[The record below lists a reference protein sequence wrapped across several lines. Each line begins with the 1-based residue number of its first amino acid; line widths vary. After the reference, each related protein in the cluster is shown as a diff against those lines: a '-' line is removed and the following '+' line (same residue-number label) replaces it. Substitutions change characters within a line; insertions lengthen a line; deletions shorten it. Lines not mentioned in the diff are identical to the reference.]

1 MTEIIKKLYNYG
13 KIYNSII
20 KIENDLKNKAGI
32 FWRFILLKELIR
44 FKGYGLKQKLLVL
57 LKQVDW
63 DNRFIE
69 YLYSA
74 KYRILQNLYRN
85 EKAFAFFNFDNS
97 PEKIRCLF
105 SVLNEIFF
113 ENIYKFDNLE
123 FKNDAVILDLGSN
136 LGFFSLA
143 IKELYPDLK
152 ILAFE
157 PEEENFKNLQQNLK
171 NYKDVELFKMA
182 VGDKNEKKEIFI
194 SCNIL
199 CHSINDKDK
208 DFDLIRV
215 GVKEKSI
222 VTIVR
227 LDDYLKNRKIDLIK
241 MDIEGYEYKAIMG
254 LEKIIK
260 EQKPALLIAVD
271 HSKKQKDK
279 IEKLVF
285 SFNKDYQLKVLNDQN
300 IYFW

>member
-1 MTEIIKKLYNYG
+1 MNEKIQKLYNYG
-13 KIYNSII
+13 EIYNII
-20 KIENDLKNKAGI
+20 VKTEKNFIKKAGI
-32 FWRFILLKELIR
+32 IWNLILLKELIK
-44 FKGYGLKQKLLVL
+44 FKGYSLKQKLLIF
-57 LKQVDW
+57 LKKVDR
-63 DNRFIE
+63 DNKFIE

-74 KYRILQNLYRN
+74 KYGILQNLYNN
-85 EKAFAFFNFDNS
+85 EKDFIFLNYNNY
-97 PEKIRCLF
+97 PENIRCLF
-105 SVLNEIFF
+105 LVLNEIFF
-113 ENIYKFDNLE
+113 EDIYQINKLKIVKNATVIDIGANIGY
-123 FKNDAVILDLGSN
+123 
-136 LGFFSLA
+136 FSLCL
-143 IKELYPDLK
+143 KELYPDLK

-171 NYKDVELFKMA
+171 NYKNIELFKVA
-182 VGDKNEKKEIFI
+182 AGDKEKEAKIIIENRMIAHSMDDEKDYEIRANFKGKQKV
-194 SCNIL
+194 N
-199 CHSINDKDK
+199 
-208 DFDLIRV
+208 V
-215 GVKEKSI
+215 
-222 VTIVR
+222 VR

-260 EQKPALLIAVD
+260 EQKPALLIAVE